1 MKKLSMAIVISLLR
15 ATAVLLGILAIVG
28 VVLLSGYS
36 HEAGQ
41 EALLGDGVYTE
52 RQASRGARVYRTTC
66 ESCHAPNLE
75 GSEAG
80 PTLLGEEFLEG
91 WDGEVLAELMILMT
105 DTMPEDNPGGL
116 TTGEYIDVL
125 SYLLRENGF
134 PPGGELTSDA
144 LDDIVI
150 GF

>member
-1 MKKLSMAIVISLLR
+1 M
-15 ATAVLLGILAIVG
+15 
-28 VVLLSGYS
+28 
-36 HEAGQ
+36 
-41 EALLGDGVYTE
+41 
-52 RQASRGARVYRTTC
+52 YRTTC

-75 GSEAG
+75 GSEVG
-80 PTLLGEEFLEG
+80 PTLLGDEFLEG

-116 TTGEYIDVL
+116 TAGEYMDVL

-134 PPGGELTSDA
+134 PPGSELTSDA